1 MDDYFYSF
9 AEYCKKTFGRRLFK
23 VALDAGMTCPVR
35 DGKIDTRGCIFC
47 DAGGSGDF
55 AIKYDGSVCFADVL
69 AKTYKDMSKEK
80 GGAKDEVKHEVRYEV
95 KYNNRLLDRYVLSK
109 LSKGAAPGDFIAYFQ
124 AYTNTYAPIDK
135 LRRLFGAALSD
146 DLFAGISIATR
157 PDCIDM
163 EVINLLAELNREHP
177 DKFIWVELGLQTIH
191 ERSAEYI
198 RRGYPLSVFE
208 ECMKM
213 LNSIDVLVT
222 VHLILGLPG
231 ESAQDMYE
239 SVLYLNDKGVGS
251 VKLQLLHVLKGT
263 DLCRDYLAG
272 KFKTLT
278 FDEYTD
284 IVCGCIGRLDK
295 RIILQRLTGDGAGEL
310 LVAPIWSKDK
320 LKVLNE
326 IRHKCKVNG
335 IFQGCLL

>member
-9 AEYCKKTFGRRLFK
+9 AEYCKKNFGRRLFK

-69 AKTYKDMSKEK
+69 SKTCNDMGDEKVEAKDE
-80 GGAKDEVKHEVRYEV
+80 AKDEVK
-95 KYNNRLLDRYVLSK
+95 YNDRLFDRYVLSK

-157 PDCIDM
+157 PDCIDL
-163 EVINLLAELNREHP
+163 EVINLLAELKREHP

-191 ERSAEYI
+191 EESAEYI

-239 SVLYLNDKGVGS
+239 SVLYLNDKGAGS

>member
-9 AEYCKKTFGRRLFK
+9 AEYCKKNFGRRLFK

-69 AKTYKDMSKEK
+69 AKTCKD
-80 GGAKDEVKHEVRYEV
+80 
-95 KYNNRLLDRYVLSK
+95 NRLFDRYVLSK

-146 DLFAGISIATR
+146 ELFAGISIATR

-163 EVINLLAELNREHP
+163 EVINLLAELKREHP

-191 ERSAEYI
+191 EESAEYI

-239 SVLYLNDKGVGS
+239 SVLYLNDKGVCS

-310 LVAPIWSKDK
+310 LVAPVWSKDK

-326 IRHKCKVNG
+326 IRHKCKVKG